1 YDLSIADTSIIYNDT
16 VGGVPGV
23 SYFLNGAPVT
33 NTRTPIV
40 VRVNKGQCLKINLT
54 NLRVTKRSGFSVGE
68 LLFDPQRSYGSAIGL
83 NYDSTVAPGAT
94 RTYEYYADKDL
105 GLTLA
110 LNLADSDSLA
120 LGAWGGVVVEKEGST
135 YRSPGTL
142 SPLPGDG
149 TGVQADIVK
158 GGLATREFVA
168 LFMDAEDELAQD
180 RMPYPDATE
189 FATDSIS
196 YSNEPLNLRNFLA
209 APADVF
215 RSPLFGDP
223 RHVVTL
229 PKGASL
235 IYRAGEP
242 WGEMPHIP
250 ALEGHRYRQEPG
262 MVGSEVMYGDVLA
275 PGMTLNMEFLAGAGG
290 DLQAQGDYLYM
301 DRAQPFVQAGLW
313 HIVRVTDSAGGAL
326 HASDT
331 VTVTRV
337 DQKPGKTTVR
347 GVVGIKPAGDTVN
360 RLQVFAGGEV
370 GGRCT
375 GAKLGSIPVDT
386 GSGRFRL
393 DLAQP
398 PSVLCL
404 QSPGGGIASGP
415 TAQLV
420 TEQTLN
426 RQAQL
431 AERLRT
437 DRLKIQ
443 FAKEFA
449 ELEEMEDDAP

>member
-1 YDLSIADTSIIYNDT
+1 VFRGLGLVEKVGGIRVTGHRFNIERFTKNSDVRDTTFIGISERYDFALEGGAGGPKKYPGDYMYYSTLARDFESGAWGLLRVYDQEKSDLQPLPGIGFPHGTTGFPTLSQTGSPPPSLADGPGGACPGSATRKTYNLAIADTSIIYNDT
-16 VGGVPGV
+16 SGGVPGV
-23 SYFLNGAPVT
+23 SYFLNGDPIT

-40 VRVNKGQCLKINLT
+40 VRVNKGQCLRVNLT
-54 NLRVTKRSGFSVGE
+54 NQRTTKRSGWSVGE
-68 LLFDPQRSYGSAIGL
+68 LLFDPQRSYGTAIGL

-313 HIVRVTDSAGGAL
+313 HIVRV
-326 HASDT
+326 
-331 VTVTRV
+331 
-337 DQKPGKTTVR
+337 
-347 GVVGIKPAGDTVN
+347 
-360 RLQVFAGGEV
+360 
-370 GGRCT
+370 
-375 GAKLGSIPVDT
+375 
-386 GSGRFRL
+386 
-393 DLAQP
+393 
-398 PSVLCL
+398 
-404 QSPGGGIASGP
+404 
-415 TAQLV
+415 
-420 TEQTLN
+420 
-426 RQAQL
+426 
-431 AERLRT
+431 
-437 DRLKIQ
+437 
-443 FAKEFA
+443 
-449 ELEEMEDDAP
+449 